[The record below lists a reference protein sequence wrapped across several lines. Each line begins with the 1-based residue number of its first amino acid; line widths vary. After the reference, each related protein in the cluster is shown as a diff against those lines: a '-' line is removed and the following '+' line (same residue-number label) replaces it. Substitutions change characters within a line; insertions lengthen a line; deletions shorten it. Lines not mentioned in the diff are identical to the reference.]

1 MALERVAHTY
11 ELVDIVAMRALLAE
25 NDIET
30 PELRLSTHVSIAG
43 VDSGYVLEVL
53 RDNADKARWLLR
65 RSEFSK
71 YVIDETPPSSPGLWE
86 RIKSYL

>member
-1 MALERVAHTY
+1 
-11 ELVDIVAMRALLAE
+11 LVDNVLGKLASAKK
-25 NDIET
+25 
-30 PELRLSTHVSIAG
+30 PARLSTHVSIAG

-71 YVIDETPPSSPGLWE
+71 YVIDEPPPSPPGLWE